1 MIDSLETKKFLFL
14 IFDHTMYNNFP
25 KIIVCGSFIIMIKRD
40 EGKKFNIPKGL
51 EHC

>member
-14 IFDHTMYNNFP
+14 IFDHTINNFW
-25 KIIVCGSFIIMIKRD
+25 KIIVRGSFIMMTKRN